1 MRMIVLL
8 TLIVGGK
15 ILLTKCF
22 SLAIILL
29 AFAVKGNILKKNQ
42 KSFDDYL
49 MTVTEKFARK
59 CIFVVYTI
67 STVLSSIVA
76 YFTLDAFNFEY
87 SLLITIV
94 LTLVCMLIT
103 LIKYNKKG
111 KDEILKTIYKIH
123 HTEEQ
128 DVKNNK

>member
-1 MRMIVLL
+1 MRRLVLL

-15 ILLTKCF
+15 ILLTKVF

-29 AFAVKGNILKKNQ
+29 AFVIKGNMLKKSQ

-49 MTVTEKFARK
+49 MSVTESFARK
-59 CIFVVYTI
+59 CIFVVYTV
-67 STVLSSIVA
+67 STLLSSLVA

-87 SLLITIV
+87 PVLITVI
-94 LTLVCMLIT
+94 LTLICMLVT
-103 LIKYNKKG
+103 LIKYRKKG

-123 HTEEQ
+123 HPEDKDDKTQ
-128 DVKNNK
+128 